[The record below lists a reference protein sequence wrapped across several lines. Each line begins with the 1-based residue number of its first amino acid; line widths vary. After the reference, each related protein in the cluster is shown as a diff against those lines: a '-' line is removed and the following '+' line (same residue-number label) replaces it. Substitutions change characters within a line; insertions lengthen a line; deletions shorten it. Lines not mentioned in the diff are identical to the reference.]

1 VIFSKTCQA
10 GLKSIAFLASI
21 KNTAKKYSAKELA
34 KAVEEN
40 DHTLGKV
47 LQLLVKH
54 EIISSLKGPNGGF
67 FIEGKQRQIPVIR
80 IVEVIDGKFAF
91 NQCAMGFNKCS
102 EKKPCAF
109 HGEFKKSRK
118 IIEVLLIEKK
128 ISDLG
133 KANSLFNEI

>member
-1 VIFSKTCQA
+1 MLKIKSFVFSPIQE
-10 GLKSIAFLASI
+10 
-21 KNTAKKYSAKELA
+21 NTY
-34 KAVEEN
+34 
-40 DHTLGKV
+40 
-47 LQLLVKH
+47 LLYN
-54 EIISSLKGPNGGF
+54 E
-67 FIEGKQRQIPVIR
+67 
-80 IVEVIDGKFAF
+80 F
-91 NQCAMGFNKCS
+91 NQCAMGFSKCS